1 MQEGLHKWNE
11 ETIVSSF
18 PPLVEKLVPQLP
30 RDNPRSQEE
39 HQFLRRSRNA
49 GPLEEMPDQR
59 QAAHERNLLD
69 VGALRGDDDAAD
81 YDGTAIGHGHLGFR
95 RLGIESRYSRHAR
108 DTGID
113 LRILNEHVHE

>member
-1 MQEGLHKWNE
+1 MQECLHKWNE

-18 PPLVEKLVPQLP
+18 PASVERVFPESP
-30 RDNPRSQEE
+30 GDNPRSQEE

-69 VGALRGDDDAAD
+69 VRALRGDDDAAD
-81 YDGTAIGHGHLGFR
+81 YDGTAIRHGHLGFR
-95 RLGIESRYSRHAR
+95 RLGIKSRDSRHAR
-108 DTGID
+108 DTCID
-113 LRILNEHVHE
+113 LRILNEHI